1 MTSEPLSG
9 PSEADPAAVFA
20 TALSLWKAVHEHRS
34 RNPDFNI
41 SEAYNGG
48 DEFMRVVMR
57 IGQKFEEWAC
67 VHVVFEATEEV
78 WPYDLEDRFGAACL
92 AMMGAEALAS
102 FEEADCLRVAWR
114 LGLPLR
120 ADGKLP
126 VPVCVSAQNPVVGS
140 GFRAFRIHT
149 FRRPID
155 DDDSAE
161 AFTTSD
167 EVCDDE
173 FGPPGFGLYGVE
185 ASGLLEHIAD
195 RATCLEAVAL
205 ARKLAPGLELP
216 DCPIVRRS

>member
-1 MTSEPLSG
+1 MAAPRQDVRSDQQFPDRKAGHT
-9 PSEADPAAVFA
+9 AAPAEV
-20 TALSLWKAVHEHRS
+20 VEHR
-34 RNPDFNI
+34 
-41 SEAYNGG
+41 
-48 DEFMRVVMR
+48 V
-57 IGQKFEEWAC
+57 
-67 VHVVFEATEEV
+67 TEELLPAPLLH
-78 WPYDLEDRFGAACL
+78 WDDGFRRAGRR
-92 AMMGAEALAS
+92 ALANS
-102 FEEADCLRVAWR
+102 DSFLGQDLQLGLLVGFEEADCLRVAWR

>member
-1 MTSEPLSG
+1 MTTELLPGASD
-9 PSEADPAAVFA
+9 ADPAAVFA
-20 TALSLWKAVHEHRS
+20 AALSLWKAVHEHKA
-34 RNPDFNI
+34 RNPGFNL

-57 IGQKFEEWAC
+57 IGRQFEEWAC
-67 VHVVFEATEEV
+67 DHVVFGETEEV

-92 AMMGAEALAS
+92 STMGADALAS
-102 FEEADCLRVAWR
+102 FDDADCLRVAWR

-126 VPVCVSAQNPVVGS
+126 VPVCVSAQNPLVGS
-140 GFRAFRIHT
+140 EFRAFRIQT

-155 DDDSAE
+155 DESVE

-167 EVCDDE
+167 EVGDNE

-195 RATCLEAVAL
+195 RATYPEAAAL
-205 ARKLAPGLELP
+205 ARKLVPGLELP